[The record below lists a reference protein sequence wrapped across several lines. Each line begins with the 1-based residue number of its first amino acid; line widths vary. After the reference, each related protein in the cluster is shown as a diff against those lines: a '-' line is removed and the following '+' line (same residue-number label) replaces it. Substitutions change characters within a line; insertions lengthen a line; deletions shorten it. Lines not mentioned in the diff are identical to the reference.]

1 MDFAGISGWIF
12 ENIQTL
18 FFPEELV
25 SLDRKLSKM
34 ELISLL
40 FVDRKGEV
48 IMSSL
53 ADYLN
58 VSMSTATGIA
68 DRLNRQGLL
77 TRTRSEEDRRIV
89 SIRLSPAGGEITR
102 KIASVVDGYL
112 AIAAQAL
119 TKEEQTQLTKLLMKI
134 VSAFQQGARE
144 PGSDEET
151 AEQIPTRIPID

>member
-1 MDFAGISGWIF
+1 MDYAGISDWIF
-12 ENIQTL
+12 ENIQKL

-25 SLDRKLSKM
+25 SLDLKLSKI

-58 VSMSTATGIA
+58 VSMSTATGVV

-77 TRTRSEEDRRIV
+77 LRGRSEADRRIV
-89 SIRLSPAGGEITR
+89 SLSLSPAGREITGR
-102 KIASVVDGYL
+102 IGETVDRYLKIAASALSDDEQRQLTGL
-112 AIAAQAL
+112 AMKIIAAFQAAAA
-119 TKEEQTQLTKLLMKI
+119 ESQR
-134 VSAFQQGARE
+134 GAE
-144 PGSDEET
+144 SGET
-151 AEQIPTRIPID
+151 RLTRIPID